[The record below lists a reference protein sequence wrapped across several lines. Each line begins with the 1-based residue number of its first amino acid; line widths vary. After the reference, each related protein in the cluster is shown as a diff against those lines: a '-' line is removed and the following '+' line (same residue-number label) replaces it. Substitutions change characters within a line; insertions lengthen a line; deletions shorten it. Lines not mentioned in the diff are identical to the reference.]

1 MRETMMKTLKMMM
14 RKQQQQKFLPSSL
27 SSLKRRR
34 GNEIK
39 CFSST
44 SSPNLNVFD
53 TVKGFFGVKNNNK
66 MELPPETFTLREL
79 VQMFSK
85 AEEEG
90 TNVASDV
97 SSGFNKI
104 GLSSKQLEKI
114 CTKLTEKELT
124 DPTSIGKRQTRLN
137 EVARLCEDDEIT
149 ADKVKRVIL
158 AHATT
163 KLMFG
168 KIRKA
173 VLEKGA
179 SLPKSVAD
187 FENIVRD
194 LQKSGDMKLEARNLK
209 GASLPKSIADFE
221 NIVRDLQ
228 KSGDMKQEARNLKGA
243 YSNNAQCPCNS
254 GKRFKRC
261 CGS

>member
-1 MRETMMKTLKMMM
+1 
-14 RKQQQQKFLPSSL
+14 
-27 SSLKRRR
+27 
-34 GNEIK
+34 
-39 CFSST
+39 
-44 SSPNLNVFD
+44 
-53 TVKGFFGVKNNNK
+53 

-104 GLSSKQLEKI
+104 GLI
-114 CTKLTEKELT
+114 T

-209 GASLPKSIADFE
+209 GA
-221 NIVRDLQ
+221 
-228 KSGDMKQEARNLKGA
+228 
-243 YSNNAQCPCNS
+243 YSNNAPCPCNS

>member
-1 MRETMMKTLKMMM
+1 MMKTLMMM
-14 RKQQQQKFLPSSL
+14 RKQRQKFLPSSL

-34 GNEIK
+34 GNESK
-39 CFSST
+39 SLVSST
-44 SSPNLNVFD
+44 SSPQNFSMFD
-53 TVKGFFGVKNNNK
+53 TVKGFFGVKSNNK

-104 GLSSKQLEKI
+104 GLSSKQLEQI

-209 GASLPKSIADFE
+209 GA
-221 NIVRDLQ
+221 
-228 KSGDMKQEARNLKGA
+228 
-243 YSNNAQCPCNS
+243 YSNNAPCPCNS

>member
-1 MRETMMKTLKMMM
+1 MRR
-14 RKQQQQKFLPSSL
+14 RKQRQQFLPSL
-27 SSLKRRR
+27 SSSFKRRR
-34 GNEIK
+34 GNESN
-39 CFSST
+39 FSST
-44 SSPNLNVFD
+44 SFNNVFE
-53 TVKGFFGVKNNNK
+53 TVKGWFFGVKKNINNNTK
-66 MELPPETFTLREL
+66 MELPPETFTLKEL
-79 VQMFSK
+79 VQMFSE

-90 TNVASDV
+90 TNVANEV
-97 SSGFNKI
+97 SSGFNTI
-104 GLSSKQLEKI
+104 GLTSKQLENI
-114 CTKLTEKELT
+114 CTKLTEKESM

-137 EVARLCEDDEIT
+137 EVARVCEDEEIT

-173 VLEKGA
+173 VLEDGA

-194 LQKSGDMKLEARNLK
+194 LQKSGDMKR
-209 GASLPKSIADFE
+209 
-221 NIVRDLQ
+221 
-228 KSGDMKQEARNLKGA
+228 EARNLKGA
-243 YSNNAQCPCNS
+243 YSNNAPCPCNS

>member
-1 MRETMMKTLKMMM
+1 MMKTLMM
-14 RKQQQQKFLPSSL
+14 RRKQRQKFLPSSL

-34 GNEIK
+34 GNESK
-39 CFSST
+39 CLSST
-44 SSPNLNVFD
+44 SSPPNFSMFD

-104 GLSSKQLEKI
+104 GLSSKQLETI

-209 GASLPKSIADFE
+209 GA
-221 NIVRDLQ
+221 
-228 KSGDMKQEARNLKGA
+228 
-243 YSNNAQCPCNS
+243 YSNNAPCPCNS

>member
-1 MRETMMKTLKMMM
+1 M
-14 RKQQQQKFLPSSL
+14 
-27 SSLKRRR
+27 
-34 GNEIK
+34 
-39 CFSST
+39 
-44 SSPNLNVFD
+44 FD

-149 ADKVKRVIL
+149 ANKVKRVIL

-173 VLEKGA
+173 VIEGA
-179 SLPKSVAD
+179 SLPKSV
-187 FENIVRD
+187 
-194 LQKSGDMKLEARNLK
+194 
-209 GASLPKSIADFE
+209 ADFE

-243 YSNNAQCPCNS
+243 YSNNAPCPCNS

>member
-1 MRETMMKTLKMMM
+1 MH
-14 RKQQQQKFLPSSL
+14 
-27 SSLKRRR
+27 
-34 GNEIK
+34 
-39 CFSST
+39 FSST
-44 SSPNLNVFD
+44 SFTNVFD
-53 TVKGFFGVKNNNK
+53 TVKGFFGVKKNTK
-66 MELPPETFTLREL
+66 IELPPETFTLKEL
-79 VQMFSK
+79 VQMFSE

-90 TNVASDV
+90 TNVANEV
-97 SSGFNKI
+97 RSGFNTI
-104 GLSSKQLEKI
+104 GLTSKQLENI
-114 CTKLTEKELT
+114 CTKLTEKEVM

-137 EVARLCEDDEIT
+137 EVARLCEDEEIT

-173 VLEKGA
+173 VLEDGA

-194 LQKSGDMKLEARNLK
+194 LQKSGDMKR
-209 GASLPKSIADFE
+209 
-221 NIVRDLQ
+221 
-228 KSGDMKQEARNLKGA
+228 EARNLKGA
-243 YSNNAQCPCNS
+243 YSNNAPCPCNS

>member
-1 MRETMMKTLKMMM
+1 M
-14 RKQQQQKFLPSSL
+14 
-27 SSLKRRR
+27 
-34 GNEIK
+34 
-39 CFSST
+39 
-44 SSPNLNVFD
+44 FD
-53 TVKGFFGVKNNNK
+53 TVKGFFGVKSNNK

-90 TNVASDV
+90 TNGVASDV

-194 LQKSGDMKLEARNLK
+194 LQKSGDMKE
-209 GASLPKSIADFE
+209 
-221 NIVRDLQ
+221 
-228 KSGDMKQEARNLKGA
+228 EARNLKGA
-243 YSNNAQCPCNS
+243 YSNNAPCPCNS

>member
-1 MRETMMKTLKMMM
+1 MMKTLMMM
-14 RKQQQQKFLPSSL
+14 RKQRQKFLPSSL

-34 GNEIK
+34 GNESK
-39 CFSST
+39 CLSST
-44 SSPNLNVFD
+44 SSPQNFSVFD
-53 TVKGFFGVKNNNK
+53 TVKGFFGVKSNNK
-66 MELPPETFTLREL
+66 IELPPETFTLREL

-209 GASLPKSIADFE
+209 GA
-221 NIVRDLQ
+221 
-228 KSGDMKQEARNLKGA
+228 
-243 YSNNAQCPCNS
+243 YSNNAPCPCNS

>member
-1 MRETMMKTLKMMM
+1 MMKTLMTTMM
-14 RKQQQQKFLPSSL
+14 RKQQRQKFLPSSL

-34 GNEIK
+34 GNESK
-39 CFSST
+39 SLSST
-44 SSPNLNVFD
+44 SSPQNFSMFD
-53 TVKGFFGVKNNNK
+53 TVKGFFGVKSNNK

-104 GLSSKQLEKI
+104 GLSSKQLQKI

-209 GASLPKSIADFE
+209 GA
-221 NIVRDLQ
+221 
-228 KSGDMKQEARNLKGA
+228 
-243 YSNNAQCPCNS
+243 YSNNAPCPCNS

>member
-1 MRETMMKTLKMMM
+1 MMKTLMMM
-14 RKQQQQKFLPSSL
+14 RKQRQKFLPSSL

-34 GNEIK
+34 GNESK
-39 CFSST
+39 CLSST
-44 SSPNLNVFD
+44 SSPPNFSMFD
-53 TVKGFFGVKNNNK
+53 TVKGFFGVKSNNK
-66 MELPPETFTLREL
+66 MEFPPETFILREL

-137 EVARLCEDDEIT
+137 ELARLCEDDEIT

-209 GASLPKSIADFE
+209 GA
-221 NIVRDLQ
+221 
-228 KSGDMKQEARNLKGA
+228 
-243 YSNNAQCPCNS
+243 YSNNAPCPCNS

>member
-1 MRETMMKTLKMMM
+1 MKTTTTLMMM
-14 RKQQQQKFLPSSL
+14 RRKQRQQFLPSL
-27 SSLKRRR
+27 SSSFKRRR
-34 GNEIK
+34 GNELY
-39 CFSST
+39 FT
-44 SSPNLNVFD
+44 SSPNLNVFE
-53 TVKGFFGVKNNNK
+53 TVKGFFGVKKNTK
-66 MELPPETFTLREL
+66 MELPPETFTLKEL

-90 TNVASDV
+90 TNEV
-97 SSGFNKI
+97 SSGFNTI
-104 GLSSKQLEKI
+104 GLTAKQLETI
-114 CTKLTEKELT
+114 CTKLTEKESM

-137 EVARLCEDDEIT
+137 EVARVCEDEEIT

-173 VLEKGA
+173 VLEDGA
-179 SLPKSVAD
+179 SLPKSV
-187 FENIVRD
+187 
-194 LQKSGDMKLEARNLK
+194 
-209 GASLPKSIADFE
+209 ADFE

-243 YSNNAQCPCNS
+243 YSNNAPCPCNS